1 MSCTEVLKL
10 EEIRV
15 ETDTLVVLTE
25 TVLTRELVME
35 IGRNEEGRYTEIM
48 VLVLT
53 MLVQMFTWPTGITSL
68 H

>member
-1 MSCTEVLKL
+1 MRCTEVLKL

-15 ETDTLVVLTE
+15 ETDTMVVLTG
-25 TVLTRELVME
+25 TVITRELVMG

-53 MLVQMFTWPTGITSL
+53 TLVQMFT
-68 H
+68 